1 MGWGKRKQPAAAC
14 GCFKSIQNILTD
26 FGEEQLAPSCCGTS
40 RELAYRISVGY
51 IEYQDLF

>member
-1 MGWGKRKQPAAAC
+1 MNGLGEEEAARSYLWL
-14 GCFKSIQNILTD
+14 FRVLTD

-40 RELAYRISVGY
+40 RELAYGISVGY